1 MRPRLLLLGTGTWA
15 LAYAVVYVLIIKN
28 QNDAGI
34 AWWYLV
40 LVLLGAVLSL
50 AAAAAGWRRP
60 ASVASLALLSVAAL
74 LGILS
79 VGVLLLPAL
88 AGIAISLG
96 SPGDRV
102 VGR

>member
-1 MRPRLLLLGTGTWA
+1 MRPRLLLLGTGTWT

-28 QNDAGI
+28 QNDSGI
-34 AWWYLV
+34 VWWYLI
-40 LVLLGAVLSL
+40 LILLGAALSL
-50 AAAAAGWRRP
+50 AAAARWRRP

-79 VGVLLLPAL
+79 VGLLLLPAL

-102 VGR
+102 V